1 MAAAGFDHKEHVETP
16 QGHRPI
22 DVEEIARQHG
32 RGLGAQELPPR
43 GPGAVAFSLIRTP
56 AESKDLGARLG
67 ANDRSLQATPGHNQ
81 LASVQLDGS
90 LSDTRRHT
98 ASLRPCLISSG
109 SRVRIL
115 PGAPTRF
122 SHLDL

>member
-56 AESKDLGARLG
+56 AESKIWEPDWEPTTA
-67 ANDRSLQATPGHNQ
+67 
-81 LASVQLDGS
+81 AS
-90 LSDTRRHT
+90 RRRQVT
-98 ASLRPCLISSG
+98 TSSHWC
-109 SRVRIL
+109 S
-115 PGAPTRF
+115 
-122 SHLDL
+122 